1 MQIYANKV
9 KKNCFNKRNA
19 KNYYKNYYTIND
31 YKNKLLYFIEK
42 RSN

>member
-9 KKNCFNKRNA
+9 NKNCFNKRNA
-19 KNYYKNYYTIND
+19 KNDYKNYYIIND